1 MNIIPGLL
9 LSILAVV
16 VAVMMVIY
24 IVVPLF
30 RAIGW
35 IIRQV
40 YNFVTGV
47 IGDLL
52 RIIGSVVTLLFFI
65 PLVILNVIIGR
76 WSAASHF
83 GAAIQQEV
91 ASIGRC
97 FYRVL
102 IGHPARLLGM
112 TALTEGLEKRLPE
125 AMAKAPTSDKPS
137 KRTGVFEG
145 YQIVGSLRGGG
156 SGAKIY
162 IAEPDATKRA
172 IFARSGVTDVDQ
184 VVIKSF
190 SLRDGSSLP
199 QIIRESRALEAA
211 KEIGLVLEHSMDEH
225 RFHYV
230 MPYVPGDSLG
240 VVTQRLHDAS
250 GSEGLNDRSL
260 REGVGYVA
268 DLVRTLD
275 RYHRGGLWH
284 KDVKPDNIIVSSGR
298 AHLVDLGLVTPLRS
312 AMTLTTHGT
321 EYFRDPELVRMALK
335 GVKVHEVDGG
345 RFDVYAAG
353 AVLYAVIENSFPAH
367 GGLSQVSKR
376 CPDSLRWIIRRAMT
390 DYDRRYAT
398 AAELLKDM
406 NFVLAAS
413 DPFSI
418 KPKDL
423 PSMAGGVAD
432 AHEPEPEVD
441 PLDGFEPGPQRAA
454 AAAGSPRPAPDDGER
469 VEVIG
474 AGFGVGARGPFA
486 RAGRFAVDGNG
497 EPVNAGGG
505 AKTARRAPKL
515 RVTEWW
521 TGRYSTEAP
530 AVAHPAPSPR
540 PRPVQGQRAP
550 AKDQLR
556 SARARM
562 EAARERARTRMS
574 QHSGRYSNQPNVGV
588 AIALFVF
595 LGGCV
600 LVAGAVIVHGMRQN
614 EQRMVAS
621 STGREA
627 PDPAGAASA
636 RSERIE
642 VRFGNLR
649 ESMEDISR
657 RVAQNL
663 AAAGVQIGDLGAH
676 MEGLAEASSS
686 SGAVPSP
693 TGRWLLL
700 NDVRDRADE
709 ETLARIAFGAQMLES
724 FGFKL
729 VGLGE
734 ASEDIELSARA
745 RKTIG
750 QGRPDSAET
759 AARITTWLETRED
772 DLGGLIWLFWSLDG
786 ESVAFEALS
795 TSPEQAELAGRLLGV
810 VLQ

>member
-1 MNIIPGLL
+1 MNIIGGLL

-16 VAVMMVIY
+16 VAVMAVIY
-24 IVVPLF
+24 IIVPVF

-40 YNFVTGV
+40 YNFITGV

-65 PLVILNVIIGR
+65 PLVVLNVIIGR
-76 WSAASHF
+76 WSAAAHF

-91 ASIGRC
+91 VSVGRC

-102 IGHPARLLGM
+102 IGHPARLFGL

-240 VVTQRLHDAS
+240 VVTHRLHDAS
-250 GSEGLNDRSL
+250 GSEGLNDKAL

-284 KDVKPDNIIVSSGR
+284 KDVKPDNIIVSGGQ

-376 CPDSLRWIIRRAMT
+376 CPEALRWIIRRAMT

-398 AAELLKDM
+398 AAELLEDM
-406 NFVLAAS
+406 NFVLAAT

-423 PSMAGGVAD
+423 PSMAGGAAEVAD
-432 AHEPEPEVD
+432 PEPEAD
-441 PLDGFEPGPQRAA
+441 PFDDFAPTPRPAP
-454 AAAGSPRPAPDDGER
+454 AAAGSPRPPREEGEGF
-469 VEVIG
+469 EV
-474 AGFGVGARGPFA
+474 AGVGVGVGSRGPFA
-486 RAGRFAVDGNG
+486 RAGRFSVDEHGD
-497 EPVNAGGG
+497 PVTPAGAATRG
-505 AKTARRAPKL
+505 RRAPRL
-515 RVTEWW
+515 LVTDWW
-521 TGRYSTEAP
+521 TGRYTTDAPPAP
-530 AVAHPAPSPR
+530 APAPRAAAR
-540 PRPVQGQRAP
+540 PHRPAGKRAP
-550 AKDQLR
+550 AQEQLR

-562 EAARERARTRMS
+562 EAARERAQVRMS
-574 QHSGRYSNQPNVGV
+574 RHNERYSNKPNVGV

-595 LGGCV
+595 LGMCV
-600 LVAGAVIVHGMRQN
+600 LVAGAVVMKGLN
-614 EQRMVAS
+614 EPSGAVA
-621 STGREA
+621 
-627 PDPAGAASA
+627 AGEGDNAESVGH
-636 RSERIE
+636 SERIDIR
-642 VRFGNLR
+642 VGNLR
-649 ESMEDISR
+649 ESLDDVSR
-657 RVAQNL
+657 RVAQKL
-663 AAAGVQIGDLGAH
+663 ASAGVQFGDLGVQW
-676 MEGLAEASSS
+676 EELAQTSE
-686 SGAVPSP
+686 GAVPSP
-693 TGRWLLL
+693 TGRWLVL

-709 ETLARIAFGAQMLES
+709 ETMARIAFGAQMLES
-724 FGFKL
+724 FGFDL
-729 VGLGE
+729 VGIGE
-734 ASEDIELSARA
+734 DPEDIELSAMA

-759 AARITTWLETRED
+759 TGRITTWLESREG

-786 ESVAFEALS
+786 ESVAYEALS
-795 TSPEQAELAGRLLGV
+795 TSQEQRELAGRLLGV